1 MLLCLH
7 AHNLIR
13 DYKALQSNPPCSDLR
28 YLTTTMNNVQFRQ
41 LVLDTLTPAKSNDG
55 TVGSTPQ
62 RGGVT
67 PALGSRMRSSIPM
80 TPRSVAGSSGNDFA
94 RQLAER
100 NAELNPSNTKK
111 FRSSAAPKG
120 TKLRSGYQD
129 RTQLRTSS
137 DEHDKALR
145 VKALEDMVKLGQMEQ
160 KTFEALRDEIVGG
173 DVKDVHLVKGL
184 DYKLL
189 ERVRRGED
197 VLSDKK
203 PALSEPQDEISKAEP
218 EADIDDEFEK
228 LEDKEIQPMAKE
240 IKSKKGEMAPPPP
253 VAGKKRTRDDI
264 LRELKESRA
273 AAAEKAKQSQL
284 GPKFVKLGEKR
295 ESSRIERDEKG
306 REVLITVDEDGRV
319 KRKVR
324 KAVMENDTANG
335 HGLLM
340 PDKDAKPLGM
350 EVPIVAPVPEQND
363 DTDIFEGVGVDY
375 NPLGN
380 MEDDDEDSDDSDA
393 EHKAAA
399 ERPMLSPPPKLSG
412 SGTPPMAPPPGKKRN
427 YFGDSIEDGE
437 TTNEPPLNPLTDP
450 SILVALKRASAIN
463 PVPSS
468 STDEEEAAK
477 LARRKKMLE
486 THDRDA
492 EDMDLEF
499 GSSRFGDQDDGEDKR
514 IRLSAW
520 HGVGDGDGDQGGDG
534 GKGDGKAKRKRGAKK
549 RKGDVNSAADV
560 LKVIERRKEEG
571 N

>member
-1 MLLCLH
+1 MH
-7 AHNLIR
+7 R
-13 DYKALQSNPPCSDLR
+13 
-28 YLTTTMNNVQFRQ
+28 
-41 LVLDTLTPAKSNDG
+41 
-55 TVGSTPQ
+55 
-62 RGGVT
+62 
-67 PALGSRMRSSIPM
+67 
-80 TPRSVAGSSGNDFA
+80 RSVAGSSGNDFA

-100 NAELNPSNTKK
+100 NAELNGSNAKK

-129 RTQLRTSS
+129 RTQLRTST
-137 DEHDKALR
+137 DEDDKALR

-160 KTFEALRDEIVGG
+160 TTFEALRDEIVGG

-203 PALSEPQDEISKAEP
+203 SKLSEDQDEDSKAEP
-218 EADIDDEFEK
+218 KADIDDEFEK
-228 LEDKEIQPMAKE
+228 LEDKNIQPMAKE
-240 IKSKKGEMAPPPP
+240 VKSKMGEMAPPPP

-284 GPKFVKLGEKR
+284 GPKFVKLGDKR

-306 REVLITVDEDGRV
+306 REVLVTVDEDGRV

-324 KAVMENDTANG
+324 KAVMENKTTNG
-335 HGLLM
+335 PGLLM

-350 EVPIVAPVPEQND
+350 EVPTVAPVPAQDD

-380 MEDDDEDSDDSDA
+380 MVDDDEDSDDSDA
-393 EHKAAA
+393 EAKAAA
-399 ERPMLSPPPKLSG
+399 EPAMLSPPPKPSG
-412 SGTPPMAPPPGKKRN
+412 SETPSMAPPPGKKRN
-427 YFGDSIEDGE
+427 YFGDSTEDDE

-450 SILVALKRASAIN
+450 SILAALKRASAIN

-486 THDRDA
+486 SHDRDA
-492 EDMDLEF
+492 EDMDMEF
-499 GSSRFGDQDDGEDKR
+499 GSSRFGDQEDGEDKR
-514 IRLSAW
+514 VKLSAW
-520 HGVGDGDGDQGGDG
+520 HGDGDGDEGGDG
-534 GKGDGKAKRKRGAKK
+534 GERDGKAKRKRGAKK
-549 RKGDVNSAADV
+549 RKGDVNSTADV
-560 LKVIERRKEEG
+560 LKVIERRKGEG
-571 N
+571 K